1 MNKNQEIILRRK
13 VVQLSATFFAL
24 VLVLS
29 ACKKEVT
36 EIGSGLQDGNLEL
49 TTVDTFSII
58 TYSEDIDSLRSDER
72 AINLLGA
79 YNDPVFGGVNCGI
92 VTQIAPEAYTQSFP
106 DLANIVMDS
115 VVLSLRYG
123 TINYYANLADISVEV
138 FEIGDDLVRDDQ
150 SYYTFDDPTIVGDN
164 LALTDPLV
172 LSPDVVAEPVVG
184 TDTLAPQLRI
194 HLKPEVGVDLVAD
207 SHAGLMGEAN
217 WFSTFKG
224 LYVRVAVDEDAAG
237 FGLPEGHGTVLYFAL
252 ENALSKMTIYYHDL
266 TGVYGDF
273 DFQINSNCA
282 RYSRIRY
289 EREGKPLANLLE
301 NKELGKET
309 FYVQGTVVNGVIEF
323 PFIEDFYKNEAGEI
337 DPKIINKVELVLPIQ
352 DFGIDPFDP
361 AIDLYMLKVYED
373 GTFGCVKDYWPGA
386 DDRPCITEKYNE
398 SEKAYRLTY
407 TQEIQAV
414 LNGDFKV
421 DKYLVAFSG
430 FYGSS
435 VERIIFN
442 GSETSL
448 KDKPRLEIT
457 YTEY

>member
-13 VVQLSATFFAL
+13 VVQLSAAFFAL

-36 EIGSGLQDGNLEL
+36 EVGSGLQDGNLDVL
-49 TTVDTFSII
+49 TTDTISIL
-58 TYSEDIDSLRSDER
+58 TYSEEIDSMNADER
-72 AINLLGA
+72 AISMLGA

-92 VTQIAPEAYTQSFP
+92 VTQIVPEAYTQSFP

-150 SYYTFDDPTIVGDN
+150 TYYTFDDPTIVGAN

-184 TDTLAPQLRI
+184 TDTLSPQLRI
-194 HLKPEVGVDLVAD
+194 HLKPEVGLDLVAD

-266 TGVYGDF
+266 TDVYGDF
-273 DFQINSNCA
+273 DFQINSSCA
-282 RYSRIRY
+282 RYNRIRY
-289 EREGKPLANLLE
+289 KREGKPVQALLD
-301 NKELGKET
+301 NIELGKET
-309 FYVQGTVVNGVIEF
+309 FYVQGSSINGVVEF
-323 PFIEDFYKNEAGEI
+323 PHITDFYKNTDGET
-337 DPKIINKVELVLPIQ
+337 DPKVINKVELVLPIQ
-352 DFGIDPFDP
+352 DFTSDPFDP
-361 AIDLYMLKVYED
+361 ATKLFI
-373 GTFGCVKDYWPGA
+373 
-386 DDRPCITEKYNE
+386 
-398 SEKAYRLTY
+398 YRLEDDGLLGYTRDY
-407 TQEIQAV
+407 ASGSSVSYDEDNKEFRFIMTQEVQAL
-414 LNGDFKV
+414 LNNEFTNNGYQIV
-421 DKYLVAFSG
+421 FSG
-430 FYGSS
+430 FFGSS